1 MKENKQT
8 YTYLKDHGNDVS
20 YENEVTYTVDPKLD
34 LSEFRGP
41 NDLEKQIENL
51 KKQLQETQGELSII
65 KGINSNSPEVKELK
79 KQLANAKIIDSVHQ
93 KLNGTLQKR
102 VTELEIDNKKLATE
116 VSDLTERLRKCE

>member
-20 YENEVTYTVDPKLD
+20 YENEVTYTVDTKLG
-34 LSEFRGP
+34 LSESRGP
-41 NDLEKQIENL
+41 NDLEKQIEDL
-51 KKQLQETQGELSII
+51 KKQLQETQGELSIV

-79 KQLANAKIIDSVHQ
+79 KQLANAKIIDTVHQ
-93 KLNGTLQKR
+93 KLNGALQKR

>member
-41 NDLEKQIENL
+41 NDLEKQIEVPL
-51 KKQLQETQGELSII
+51 RGLF
-65 KGINSNSPEVKELK
+65 
-79 KQLANAKIIDSVHQ
+79 SV
-93 KLNGTLQKR
+93 L
-102 VTELEIDNKKLATE
+102 V
-116 VSDLTERLRKCE
+116 ER